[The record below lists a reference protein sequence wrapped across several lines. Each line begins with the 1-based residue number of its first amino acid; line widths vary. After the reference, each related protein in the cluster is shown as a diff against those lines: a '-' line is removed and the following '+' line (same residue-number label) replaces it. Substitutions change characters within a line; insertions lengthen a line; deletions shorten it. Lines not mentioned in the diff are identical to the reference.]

1 MKPGVTCSVS
11 QVQKNDLILEGND
24 GEIISNSAV
33 LIQQAT
39 TFKNKVIR
47 KFLGDIY
54 VSEETIHQAAE

>member
-33 LIQQAT
+33 LIQQA
-39 TFKNKVIR
+39 KAVINENIR
-47 KFLGDIY
+47 KFRDG
-54 VSEETIHQAAE
+54 IHFSKRKILAD